1 MPSAIGLYAHT
12 FCMVSWYL
20 PTRSMNAANV
30 MLSMNE
36 S

>member
-1 MPSAIGLYAHT
+1 MGLYAHT

-20 PTRSMNAANV
+20 PTRSMKAANV